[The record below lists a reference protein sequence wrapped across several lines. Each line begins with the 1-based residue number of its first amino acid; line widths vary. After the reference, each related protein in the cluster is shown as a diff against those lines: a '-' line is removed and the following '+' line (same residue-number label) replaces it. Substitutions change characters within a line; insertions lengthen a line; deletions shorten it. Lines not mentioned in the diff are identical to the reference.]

1 MLENIKVSSKTNQS
15 KLAGAIATA
24 IRNNST
30 TTISCVGQYALLQA
44 IKGLTLARRFLA
56 EEKIEIY
63 SQIDMEDA
71 PRTETPVAE
80 TPAEGEAAPAAEEPR
95 VIIKFT
101 VTSKKVGE

>member
-24 IRNNST
+24 IRNNGT

-80 TPAEGEAAPAAEEPR
+80 GEAAPAAEEPR